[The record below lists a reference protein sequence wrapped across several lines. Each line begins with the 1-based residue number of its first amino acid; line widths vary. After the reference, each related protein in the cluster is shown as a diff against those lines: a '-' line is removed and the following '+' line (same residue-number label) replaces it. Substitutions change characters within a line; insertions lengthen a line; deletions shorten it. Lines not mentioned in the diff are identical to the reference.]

1 MARAGTCARRIGHQK
16 LAGELSKN
24 VSPLAILGGES
35 VTDVVE
41 RLLGSLPVGADG
53 TVEKV
58 LPPRA
63 KRA

>member
-1 MARAGTCARRIGHQK
+1 MLGNQK

-24 VSPLAILGGES
+24 LSPLAILGGES

-41 RLLGSLPVGADG
+41 RLLGSLPLGTDG

-58 LPPRA
+58 LPAKA